1 MKFKIIKHSNK
12 IGDEYYTI
20 KKKTKPFGIWITMRV
35 KQNYLWDGP
44 IEWLVCTSF
53 IKRGY
58 EYDRKFD
65 SLDRC
70 NLLIENTISML
81 IKYKQFLKDKKFKH
95 RVIKN
100 YKDESIDR

>member
-1 MKFKIIKHSNK
+1 MKFKIIKHYNK

-35 KQNYLWDGP
+35 RQNYLWDGP
-44 IEWLVCTSF
+44 IEWLVCSYWH
-53 IKRGY
+53 KRLY

-70 NLLIENTISML
+70 NLLIENTIA
-81 IKYKQFLKDKKFKH
+81 IQTKYKRFVKDKEFKH
-95 RVIKN
+95 EVVKN
-100 YKDESIDR
+100 HNDKGIN